1 MLMYFDGRA
10 FNFIISSEIYHSYLP
25 TNYAPRAII
34 SMLLIFVSYLITFYK
49 KESFFKVLLI
59 FTILSLIHAPQN
71 FLILLSFLP
80 YFIRVY
86 QKNLSKR
93 KLCVCSYYI
102 F

>member
-34 SMLLIFVSYLITFYK
+34 SMLLIFCFLFNNFYE
-49 KESFFKVLLI
+49 KEVFKVLLI
-59 FTILSLIHAPQN
+59 FTILSLIHA
-71 FLILLSFLP
+71 L
-80 YFIRVY
+80 
-86 QKNLSKR
+86 K
-93 KLCVCSYYI
+93 I